1 MVRTIFSVALLVLG
15 MQVAQL
21 SAECVN
27 NTTGNHVRK
36 TRSKTG
42 RKLVCRIQPITS
54 YKNKKL
60 AARFYKKGQTCRFCG
75 CPSSSHSAAKSS
87 SVITSVSKAPSAPK
101 K

>member
-1 MVRTIFSVALLVLG
+1 MIRTIFSLALLVLG

-75 CPSSSHSAAKSS
+75 CPSSAHSTSKLS
-87 SVITSVSKAPSAPK
+87 SVTKAPSAPQK
-101 K
+101 